1 MQFGVVIPVG
11 DFSIEKK
18 RRSYFGPDACRHV
31 HMQMSDDGHTVTCK
45 DCSNQLSAYFVLEML
60 MDSISQERE
69 QAKALNAKAQ
79 EERDAVCH
87 LRAAKHLES
96 IWRRRDALPMC
107 PHCGEGITAEDALI
121 IGRCSKSLHIQKM
134 KNKAQVKEK

>member
-31 HMQMSDDGHTVTCK
+31 HMQMSDDGHTVICK
-45 DCSNQLSAYFVLEML
+45 DCSKQLSAYFVLEML
-60 MDSISQERE
+60 MDALTQERE
-69 QAKALNAKAQ
+69 QARALSAKAK
-79 EERDAVCH
+79 EERAAVCH

-96 IWRRRDALPMC
+96 IWRGRDAIPAC
-107 PHCGEGITAEDALI
+107 PHCNEGITAEEAVKMN
-121 IGRCSKSLHIQKM
+121 RCSKSLHLQKM
-134 KNKAQVKEK
+134 KNGKGT